1 MLKQVLLC
9 SALITVGTIG
19 AVSAHEPDQQ
29 TTFVYPLVFAEAAF
43 PTTAVDTAVL
53 AEITAWLAENFN
65 LPATDEPRVAFVP
78 SARIAA
84 FRYRGFAQ
92 AQAAVGDDQATL
104 EAGREIAAVYDDATR
119 TIYLPDGWSGKT
131 PAEFSVLVHEMVHHL
146 QNIAQLRYECPQER
160 EKLAYAAQDRWLSRH
175 DRSLA
180 SEFEL
185 DPFTL
190 LVRTRCMG

>member
-119 TIYLPDGWSGKT
+119 TIYLPDGWRWFTICRTLRNSDTSAPRSGKNSPT
-131 PAEFSVLVHEMVHHL
+131 RPRTAGSAVTTAHL
-146 QNIAQLRYECPQER
+146 QANSNSIHLRSWCAPGAWGER
-160 EKLAYAAQDRWLSRH
+160 MKR
-175 DRSLA
+175 
-180 SEFEL
+180 
-185 DPFTL
+185 
-190 LVRTRCMG
+190 